1 MDSAV
6 ARFNKPYGKDAAPY
20 LYERAG
26 AKTAVKDFRGAVADY
41 NDFYDAMM
49 GQVSAEFYLIRTQ
62 AEMQCRMF
70 QQAINDI
77 NKAIELDPQNVN
89 YWVEKEEYVYVSTKQ
104 QKLFKLSKRQSLLI
118 RKTLQPIVC

>member
-1 MDSAV
+1 
-6 ARFNKPYGKDAAPY
+6 
-20 LYERAG
+20 
-26 AKTAVKDFRGAVADY
+26 
-41 NDFYDAMM
+41 MM